1 MAGPIGIS
9 GAAKGFPMLGD
20 VSAASA
26 LLLAAFLVLSA
37 FFSGSEAALLSV
49 QRVRLRHLV
58 NTKTAGASRV
68 ARMVEHPE
76 KLLPPILLGNNLV
89 NTGAAAVATSLALTL
104 ITDESVALAVA
115 TAAVTTVL
123 LVFGETIPKTVAAR
137 HAERTSIIIAPA
149 IQALSWALRPF
160 SFILL
165 AISTGI
171 AKLFGGGSARDEVTQ
186 EEIKSLVQFGSE
198 RGAVEQGEA
207 DMIRR
212 VLEFG
217 DRHVSEFMTPRPE
230 IVSVTAGAT
239 IGDFLALYSDN
250 YHTRFPVVRDNLD
263 DVVGLVSVKDVMRQL
278 AAGVGLDSSVTAGAR
293 PARFVPETKLVN
305 ELFDEMRASGDQ
317 IVMVADEFG
326 GVAGLV
332 TLKRLVEGIVGRVR
346 DEEQPGGQ
354 QEVLPLD
361 ENTVELDGGLSI
373 SEANERLG
381 LDIPTGDYETV
392 AGFLLEILGSIPVEG
407 TVALYRNLRFAVL
420 EMRAARIVRV
430 RVTRSFIE
438 E

>member
-1 MAGPIGIS
+1 
-9 GAAKGFPMLGD
+9 MLGD

-58 NTKTAGASRV
+58 STRTAGAARV
-68 ARMVEHPE
+68 ARMVERPE

-104 ITDESVALAVA
+104 IADPGVAVAAA
-115 TAAVTTVL
+115 TAAVTIIL

-137 HAERTSIIIAPA
+137 HAERASIIIAPA
-149 IQALSWALRPF
+149 IQALSWTLRPF

-171 AKLFGGGSARDEVTQ
+171 ARLFGGGSARDEVTQ
-186 EEIKSLVQFGSE
+186 EEIKTLVQVGSE

-217 DRHVSEFMTPRPE
+217 DRHVSELMTPRPE
-230 IVSVTAGAT
+230 IVAITAGST

-250 YHTRFPVVRDNLD
+250 YHTRFPVIRDNLD
-263 DVVGLVSVKDVMRQL
+263 DIVGLVSVKDVMRRL

-326 GVAGLV
+326 GVSGLV

-354 QEVLPLD
+354 EEVLPLD

-373 SEANERLG
+373 TEANERLG
-381 LDIPTGDYETV
+381 LNIPAGEYETV
-392 AGFLLEILGSIPVEG
+392 AGFLLEILGSIPAEG
-407 TVALYRNLRFAVL
+407 TVVLYRNLRFAVL

-438 E
+438 G